1 MGVKK
6 KVFLSVSIVLFS
18 SLAFAG
24 GLKKSVDYGR
34 FDAEFDKV
42 ARNVSL
48 IRSSDQL
55 HSLVVLKKGE
65 LIYDYHNADHSMTGR
80 HVLWSASKSFTSLA
94 LGFAV
99 QDGLLSLEDKVVRFF
114 PDDLPSDADP
124 RLGEITVRD
133 LAIMG
138 SGLEKDYIADIRAG
152 KTDIAKA
159 YLSSKFVHDPGTIYK
174 YNSTDTYM
182 IGVILS
188 KVTGKSLDEYLDG
201 KLFRPLGIRD
211 WYWEKSAD
219 GYCCGGWGLY
229 LSPESLAK
237 AGQFL
242 LQEGQWKGKQLLNA
256 AYIREATRKQIAQF
270 YPGEYKPS
278 VEATFPTSDW
288 YQGYGYQFWVC
299 THGAYRMSGAY
310 NQWVMVIP
318 DKEAVIVVTAY
329 CSAGQKLMNLIWKH
343 VYPSL

>member
-1 MGVKK
+1 MKK
-6 KVFLSVSIVLFS
+6 AIITFVAFLVS
-18 SLAFAG
+18 SLVFAG
-24 GLKKSVDYGR
+24 GLKKSADYGR
-34 FDAEFDKV
+34 YDAQFDKV
-42 ARNVSL
+42 AQNVSL
-48 IRSSDQL
+48 IKSTDQL

-65 LIYDYHNADHSMTGR
+65 LIYQYHDPAHSMTQR

-94 LGFAV
+94 LGFAI
-99 QDGLLSLEDKVVRFF
+99 QDNLVSLDDKVVKFF
-114 PDDLPSDADP
+114 PDDLPAEVDS
-124 RLGEITVRD
+124 RLAAMTVRD
-133 LAIMG
+133 LAIMS
-138 SGLEKDYIADIRAG
+138 SGFEKDYIADVKAG
-152 KTDIAKA
+152 KTDVIKT
-159 YLSSKFVHDPGTIYK
+159 LLGQKFKFTPGTIYK
-174 YNSTDTYM
+174 YNSCDTYLLAA
-182 IGVILS
+182 IIT
-188 KVTGKSLDEYLDG
+188 KVTRKSLDKYLNE
-201 KLFRPLGIRD
+201 KLFKPLGIKD

-219 GYCCGGWGLY
+219 GICCGGWGLY

-242 LQEGQWKGKQLLNA
+242 LQKGQWKGKQLLNA
-256 AYIREATRKQIAQF
+256 SYIEEATKIQIPQF